1 MFGRNKQN
9 KPRLTL
15 YERLMGTKEPDIDSI
30 DLSGIDTNNPYFA
43 ENTGMDE
50 PQVKISTSQNPRVGG
65 IFPDISAGYQENRS
79 NPISVNN
86 FGNNTLAD
94 GRNKGFAYKLGEFG
108 GSLARIA
115 DSPLGRGLITG
126 AAIAALGGTPAE
138 TLAYGATAGAINQG
152 NRNRDAMYRQ
162 QLAEQG
168 INTDGINGYI
178 NDSTYKNML
187 DAKTLQDN
195 AEWRKK
201 YFESQQQQNEIMNQL
216 RRDQLERQE
225 RQDAIN
231 NNIAYSRLANDRK
244 SLDIQEQRYKNSLNG
259 YQLSTADKKA
269 LSENQQTLTDIE
281 AGLQLINE
289 NPKAYSLIKGSM
301 PAWLTNRIDPKG
313 ISTRTQIDNITAV
326 YRKWLTGAQMSDA
339 ERKAYE
345 RFLPA
350 PTDNYETVKAK
361 LEGMRASIARKNEII
376 LNNAGLNVQQND
388 SVNDD
393 PLGIL

>member
-1 MFGRNKQN
+1 MNFTRKN
-9 KPRLTL
+9 KPKITL
-15 YERLMGTKEPDIDSI
+15 YERLLGQKEPDIDSI
-30 DLSGIDTNNPYFA
+30 DLSGIDTSNPYFA
-43 ENTGMDE
+43 ENSGMDE
-50 PQVKISTSQNPRVGG
+50 PTVKIATSQSPRVGG
-65 IFPDISAGYQENRS
+65 IIPDIMAGYKENRE
-79 NPISVNN
+79 NN
-86 FGNNTLAD
+86 FDLNNLGNNTLAD
-94 GRNKGFAYKLGEFG
+94 GRKKGFAYKLGEG
-108 GSLARIA
+108 MGSLNKFL
-115 DSPLGRGLITG
+115 DSPKGRGLLMAGIVGLTG
-126 AAIAALGGTPAE
+126 GDGLQALT
-138 TLAYGATAGAINQG
+138 YGAGVRSGNLE
-152 NRNRDAMYRQ
+152 NRNRDAIYRQ
-162 QLAEQG
+162 QLEAQG
-168 INTDGINGYI
+168 IDTSGLNGYI
-178 NDSTYKNML
+178 TDSTYKNIL

-195 AEWRKK
+195 AEYRKM
-201 YFESQQQQNEIMNQL
+201 YFENQKQQQEEARADRALQRELTRRGQDLSYSSNMANIGLQREKMNQKY
-216 RRDQLERQE
+216 
-225 RQDAIN
+225 N
-231 NNIAYSRLANDRK
+231 NTMN
-244 SLDIQEQRYKNSLNG
+244 
-259 YQLSTADKKA
+259 LSTADKKA